1 MSLRPFVIGVAGG
14 SGSGKTTVA
23 AQLVAA
29 LPGTAVAAL
38 PMDSYYLDQAH
49 QPMAERLLVNYD
61 HPAAFDLPL
70 YCLHIQQ
77 LIAGQAVEMPIYSFT
92 EFTRLPQCQRVEPAP
107 IVLLEG
113 ILVLCDP
120 ELRQLMDLKVFVDT
134 EPDIR
139 FIRRLQRDLELR
151 GRSVEGVIEQYLR
164 EVQPMHQAFV
174 EPSKRFADVIVPHGG
189 HNQPALEV
197 LIAHLQHRSREV
209 AV

>member
-1 MSLRPFVIGVAGG
+1 MIGVAGG
-14 SGSGKTTVA
+14 SGSGKSTVA

-49 QPMAERLLVNYD
+49 LPMAERLLVNYD

-70 YCLHIQQ
+70 YCQQIQH
-77 LIAGQAVEMPIYSFT
+77 LIAGQAVAMPIYSFT
-92 EFTRLPQCQRVEPAP
+92 EFTRLPQHQRVEPAP

-120 ELRQLMDLKVFVDT
+120 ELRQLMDLKVYVDA

-139 FIRRLQRDLELR
+139 FIRRLQRDLEFR

-197 LIAHLQHRSREV
+197 LIAHLQLRSREV
-209 AV
+209 VA